1 VIDIPLPSLTVEA
14 IKAKLEAYC
23 KDEKE
28 RSTQVRGK
36 KAAVLIPLYWEGSE
50 WHILFTRRSEGVN
63 DHKGQV
69 SFPGGAVEPDDLN
82 VYKAALREAR
92 EEIGLEDSEVEIL
105 GRLKNY
111 ETISHFVIAPIVA
124 KIQWPFTINLNPDEV
139 ARVFSIPLTFLADR
153 TNIETRIYTYP
164 DGQTTRIFYFKPFD
178 GELVWGITARI
189 TVRLLKVLGFLEST
203 Y

>member
-1 VIDIPLPSLTVEA
+1 VIDIPLPPLTVEA

-23 KDEKE
+23 KDEQD
-28 RSTQVRGK
+28 RPAQIRGR
-36 KAAVLIPLYWEGSE
+36 KAAVLMPLYWEGSE
-50 WHILFTRRSEGVN
+50 WHLLFTRRSEGVN

-69 SFPGGAVEPDDLN
+69 SFPGGAVESTDLN

-92 EEIGLEDSEVEIL
+92 EEIGLESSDTEIL

-139 ARVFSIPLTFLADR
+139 ARVFSIPLNFLADR
-153 TNIETRIYTYP
+153 KNIETQVYTYP
-164 DGQTTRIFYFKPFD
+164 DGQKTRIFYFKPYD

-189 TVRLLKVLGFLEST
+189 TVRLLKVLGFLENT

>member
-1 VIDIPLPSLTVEA
+1 VIDIPLPPLTVEA

-23 KDEKE
+23 KDEQD
-28 RSTQVRGK
+28 RPAQIRGR
-36 KAAVLIPLYWEGSE
+36 KAAVLMPLYWEGSE
-50 WHILFTRRSEGVN
+50 WHLLFTRRSEGVN

-69 SFPGGAVEPDDLN
+69 SFPGGAVESTDLN

-92 EEIGLEDSEVEIL
+92 EEIGLESSDTEIL

-139 ARVFSIPLTFLADR
+139 ARVFSIPLNFLADR
-153 TNIETRIYTYP
+153 KNIETQVYTYP
-164 DGQTTRIFYFKPFD
+164 DGQTTRIFYFKPYD

-189 TVRLLKVLGFLEST
+189 TVRLLKVLGFLENT